1 MSKEFIDLRIFLADC
16 AIIMNPNFW
25 RLIFAM
31 CRALYTPMRVL
42 RFADQKTPVMDKLYY
57 YVLQTDQMLPK
68 YLDDAKEH
76 ATMFLTDSTISA
88 MNCLSTAD
96 LNAACSEDTGEDEE
110 DVDEDLV
117 APDDGFEIE
126 EDVDSDDEQ

>member
-42 RFADQKTPVMDKLYY
+42 RLADQKTPVMDKLYY
-57 YVLQTDQMLPK
+57 YVLQTD
-68 YLDDAKEH
+68 
-76 ATMFLTDSTISA
+76 
-88 MNCLSTAD
+88 
-96 LNAACSEDTGEDEE
+96 
-110 DVDEDLV
+110 
-117 APDDGFEIE
+117 
-126 EDVDSDDEQ
+126 

>member
-1 MSKEFIDLRIFLADC
+1 
-16 AIIMNPNFW
+16 
-25 RLIFAM
+25 
-31 CRALYTPMRVL
+31 
-42 RFADQKTPVMDKLYY
+42 MDKLCY